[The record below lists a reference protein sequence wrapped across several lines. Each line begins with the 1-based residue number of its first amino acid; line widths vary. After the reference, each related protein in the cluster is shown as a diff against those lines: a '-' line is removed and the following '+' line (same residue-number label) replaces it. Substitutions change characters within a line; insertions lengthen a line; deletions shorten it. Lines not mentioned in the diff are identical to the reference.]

1 MEKIIILI
9 GEKRVQIII
18 LKSGQVRRVDPRPG
32 RSRAGTGRVE
42 EKQGKEKSGVTRLT
56 QSKILLQPVDFCF
69 VFFTKTTSFWFF

>member
-1 MEKIIILI
+1 MEKIIMLI

-32 RSRAGTGRVE
+32 KSRAGTGRVE

-69 VFFTKTTSFWFF
+69 VFFTKTTSF